1 MADILN
7 TNPNTILEN
16 FQSAYY
22 DQIGKRMQIGSE
34 EYVLSSVF
42 TYVLSLYA
50 GLVNQSYK
58 NQNIDTASG
67 EFLDNI
73 AARYNLSRMPEV
85 YSNPWFEGRFYFGDS
100 QYRGRSFDVGEI
112 QITVGEHTY
121 LNSNAI
127 ALATDS
133 VPIRF
138 VCTEAHKDYL
148 NKSELIA
155 ELTKVEDT
163 NGDKIFNAA
172 YLKSYRL
179 SEMQGISNEL
189 SDDDLRAYIKENR
202 QLYVPGIA
210 GSFEALAKASSD
222 DITDARVRVQSDTG
236 FRAGYVDLYCKPY
249 YYQSHSDYAAMIRVL
264 DIQNVASVIADKN
277 LATIGQTVVVNS
289 ATAISDVRSYKF
301 FVPKAYADDAE
312 YVSLY
317 THKFNAVRGY
327 MNNWV
332 LKINEPF
339 IPSTIVTYMT
349 KSLSELS
356 NDPADFGLSPDD
368 LGYKNFD
375 KYKDLP
381 VIGLESISS
390 YTKRDSDPTSFVY
403 IGISKVDFTFI

>member
-34 EYVLSSVF
+34 EYILSSVF

-67 EFLDNI
+67 EFLDSI

-112 QITVGEHTY
+112 RITVGEHEY

-127 ALATDS
+127 ASATDS
-133 VPIRF
+133 IPVRF

-148 NKSELIA
+148 SKSELIA
-155 ELTKVEDT
+155 ELAKVEDT
-163 NGDKIFNAA
+163 NGEKIFNAA

-189 SDDDLRAYIKENR
+189 SDDELRTYIKENR
-202 QLYVPGIA
+202 QLYVPGVA

-222 DITDARVRVQSDTG
+222 DITDARVRVQSDAG

-249 YYQSHSDYAAMIRVL
+249 YYQSHSDYAAMIRMI
-264 DIQNVASVIADKN
+264 DIPNVATVIADKN
-277 LATIGQTVVVNS
+277 LATIGQTVTVNS
-289 ATAISDVRSYKF
+289 ATAISDVRSYRF

-312 YVSLY
+312 YISLY
-317 THKFNAVRGY
+317 TYKFNAVRGY
-327 MNNWV
+327 MNNLV

-339 IPSTIVTYMT
+339 IPSMVVPYMT

-356 NDPADFGLSPDD
+356 DDPADFGLSPDD
-368 LGYKNFD
+368 LGYKKFD

-403 IGISKVDFTFI
+403 IGVSKVDFTFI

>member
-22 DQIGKRMQIGSE
+22 NQIGKRMQIGSE

-50 GLVNQSYK
+50 GLVNQSDK

-112 QITVGEHTY
+112 RITVGGHTY
-121 LNSNAI
+121 VNSNAI
-127 ALATDS
+127 AMATDS
-133 VPIRF
+133 IPVRF
-138 VCTEAHKDYL
+138 ICTEAHKDYL
-148 NKSELIA
+148 STSELIA
-155 ELTKVEDT
+155 ELAKVEDT

-189 SDDDLRAYIKENR
+189 SDDELRTYIKENMR
-202 QLYVPGIA
+202 LYVPGVA

-222 DITDARVRVQSDTG
+222 DIIDARVRVQSDIG

-264 DIQNVASVIADKN
+264 DIPNVASVIADKN
-277 LATIGQTVVVNS
+277 LATVGQTVTVNS
-289 ATAISDVRSYKF
+289 ATSISDIRSYRF

-317 THKFNAVRGY
+317 TCKFNAVRGY

-390 YTKRDSDPTSFVY
+390 YSKRDSDPTSFVY
-403 IGISKVDFTFI
+403 IGLSKVDFTFI